1 MLQQFSPPTPSVCL
15 LRAQYDP
22 TIEDTYSKPF
32 AVDGKAIQLEILDT
46 AGQVRRRCERQR
58 TAAPTTQCVQHCV
71 DRRTLFSLRASAR
84 SSLSLSLSLS
94 LSQLTRIVQEEYKAL
109 REKFMATG
117 HVRAVFL
124 ISLLIVFYILMLL
137 LFAPRVLQSELVPLS
152 HSPASPSSPPHCYL
166 ALASRA
172 QQGFLLVFSITDDS
186 TFESLKD
193 IREQI
198 LDVHADKS
206 VPMFLIGNKRDLE
219 DDRAVTQEEARALAN
234 EFSAEFIEVAAK
246 TDDGVTEMFTKVV
259 SAIMAKGVAA
269 GGSSVMG
276 AGTESGAPVEAA
288 KPKKKCT
295 IL

>member
-1 MLQQFSPPTPSVCL
+1 MF

-58 TAAPTTQCVQHCV
+58 TAAPTTQCVCNTAST
-71 DRRTLFSLRASAR
+71 DSPSSLCAR
-84 SSLSLSLSLS
+84 LLAHLSLSLSLS

-166 ALASRA
+166 ALASRFPRST
-172 QQGFLLVFSITDDS
+172 GLPPRLLHHG
-186 TFESLKD
+186 
-193 IREQI
+193 R
-198 LDVHADKS
+198 LDV
-206 VPMFLIGNKRDLE
+206 
-219 DDRAVTQEEARALAN
+219 
-234 EFSAEFIEVAAK
+234 
-246 TDDGVTEMFTKVV
+246 
-259 SAIMAKGVAA
+259 
-269 GGSSVMG
+269 
-276 AGTESGAPVEAA
+276 
-288 KPKKKCT
+288 
-295 IL
+295 